1 MMMKRIILS
10 AFFFCILMSLSA
22 QKTKPAA
29 AKRLLI
35 DTTKYVLV
43 KGGTFKMGTDKPV
56 EPHEAPVH
64 SVTLAYYYI
73 AKTEVTFDD
82 LDQWCKAI
90 GRDTFPAGPWGR
102 GKQAAIIVSWI
113 DAINYCNW
121 LSEKEK
127 LSKCYILQGENAV
140 FLDTAKGY
148 RLPTEAE
155 WEFAARGG
163 NKSKG
168 TFFSGSDAI
177 GEVAWY
183 QANSGQVPHRVA
195 QKKAN
200 ELGLF
205 DMSGNVWEWVWDW
218 YDAGYYQHSP
228 AANPQGPTG
237 GNYRVMRGGAW
248 YNQAEYANVFTR
260 QNAGPAF
267 KQNSVGFRV
276 ARTYY

>member
-1 MMMKRIILS
+1 MYRFAFSVCFL
-10 AFFFCILMSLSA
+10 FFFTALSA
-22 QKTKPAA
+22 QKNKSVPV
-29 AKRLLI
+29 KHHPI
-35 DTTKYVLV
+35 DTSKFVLV
-43 KGGTFKMGTDKPV
+43 QGGTFKMGTGKPV
-56 EPHEAPVH
+56 EPHEGPVH
-64 SVTLAYYYI
+64 PVTLSDYYI
-73 AKTEVTFDD
+73 AKTEVTFND
-82 LDQWCKAI
+82 LDQWCKAT

-102 GKQAAIIVSWI
+102 GQQVAIIVSWV
-113 DAINYCNW
+113 DAVNYCNW

-127 LSKCYILQGENAV
+127 LSKCYIVEGENAV

-168 TFFSGSDAI
+168 TFFSGSDVISEA
-177 GEVAWY
+177 GWY
-183 QANSGQVPHRVA
+183 QVNSGQVPHAVA

-228 AANPQGPTG
+228 VANPQGPPS

-248 YNQAEYANVFTR
+248 YNQAEYVNVYTR